1 MCRAVRVGTITIVA
15 LAGLVLAGGPNTASA
30 QMSTQQRP
38 DQRPPR
44 PGPPPAIPLPPP
56 PGANICTTQWGWC
69 QLPSIT
75 APFGVGCTC
84 LTVDN
89 QEVPGTTRYY
99 PYYGAASPYLQPHT
113 TPPETIR

>member
-1 MCRAVRVGTITIVA
+1 MHRAARLGTITIVA
-15 LAGLVLAGGPNTASA
+15 LAGLVLTCRPNPASA
-30 QMSTQQRP
+30 QMSQQRP

-44 PGPPPAIPLPPP
+44 PGAPPSQLPPP

-84 LTVDN
+84 LTADN

-99 PYYGAASPYLQPHT
+99 PYYGPASPYLQPHT

>member
-1 MCRAVRVGTITIVA
+1 MRAGRLETAFTIA
-15 LAGLVLAGGPNTASA
+15 LVGLVLAWGSSMVSA
-30 QMSTQQRP
+30 QMPPQDRP

-44 PGPPPAIPLPPP
+44 PGRPPNTLPPP

-69 QLPSIT
+69 QLPTIT

-84 LTVDN
+84 LTADDQQVA
-89 QEVPGTTRYY
+89 GTTRYY
-99 PYYGAASPYLQPHT
+99 PYYGPASPYLQPHS

>member
-1 MCRAVRVGTITIVA
+1 MRGAARLGTIAIAA
-15 LAGLVLAGGPNTASA
+15 LAGLVLVWGLGTASA
-30 QMSTQQRP
+30 QMSAQ
-38 DQRPPR
+38 QRPPR
-44 PGPPPAIPLPPP
+44 PGPPASPLPPP

-99 PYYGAASPYLQPHT
+99 PYYGEASPYLQPHT